1 MGYGFTALNSAR
13 LTPMNHEKDG
23 IHFVWKT
30 NRAASVICKNVA
42 MKKAIHIQHGR
53 IGNSTCAG
61 IALPRLHSV
70 RKCAMNHF
78 VQRLIMDGGG
88 FRQNGGDE
96 HLSELFKTARQS
108 AHIVYVIHHD
118 AGNSGKMA
126 NGNENRKRPDDC
138 VKITQKGVWN
148 PIKLPHE

>member
-53 IGNSTCAG
+53 IGHSTCAG

-88 FRQNGGDE
+88 FRQNGVMNIYRSY
-96 HLSELFKTARQS
+96 LRRQDS
-108 AHIVYVIHHD
+108 RRILC
-118 AGNSGKMA
+118 M
-126 NGNENRKRPDDC
+126 
-138 VKITQKGVWN
+138 
-148 PIKLPHE
+148 

>member
-53 IGNSTCAG
+53 IGHSTCAG

-78 VQRLIMDGGG
+78 VQRLNLDGGG
-88 FRQNGGDE
+88 SRQNG
-96 HLSELFKTARQS
+96 A
-108 AHIVYVIHHD
+108 
-118 AGNSGKMA
+118 
-126 NGNENRKRPDDC
+126 C
-138 VKITQKGVWN
+138 VLGM
-148 PIKLPHE
+148 